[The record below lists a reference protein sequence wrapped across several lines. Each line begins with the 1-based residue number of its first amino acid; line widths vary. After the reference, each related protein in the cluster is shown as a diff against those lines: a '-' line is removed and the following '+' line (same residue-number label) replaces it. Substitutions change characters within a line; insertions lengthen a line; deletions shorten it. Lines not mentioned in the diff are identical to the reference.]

1 MSFYALNDK
10 SFTLI
15 SFYTVKRIWERS
27 IVSSIKPKFDN
38 EFFVDLCVLYK
49 LRKCFFN
56 LQNWQKNFRFKST
69 KYQSSNFWLIEEIMD
84 MSDILS
90 AVTTCKKYL
99 IKLKCGFIQT
109 WAPMGTRA
117 VKLRKKKVKVKSV
130 FPALKL
136 QDSSSLR
143 IEFMGS
149 KDLLW

>member
-1 MSFYALNDK
+1 
-10 SFTLI
+10 
-15 SFYTVKRIWERS
+15 
-27 IVSSIKPKFDN
+27 
-38 EFFVDLCVLYK
+38 
-49 LRKCFFN
+49 
-56 LQNWQKNFRFKST
+56 
-69 KYQSSNFWLIEEIMD
+69 MD
-84 MSDILS
+84 MSGILS